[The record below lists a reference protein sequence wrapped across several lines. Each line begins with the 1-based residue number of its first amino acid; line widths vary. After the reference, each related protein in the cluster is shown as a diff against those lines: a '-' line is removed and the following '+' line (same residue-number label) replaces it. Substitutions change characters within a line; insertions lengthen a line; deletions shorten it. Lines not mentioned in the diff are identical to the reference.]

1 MPKYSHTRRVSNA
14 FAAMLCPI
22 LSLLAGA
29 AAADTR
35 VARVDGAAIQYSD
48 RLAPSAG
55 APLVLPS
62 ERAAV
67 TSARMQGRWLAQ
79 SEDGSMTVL
88 ELRPGGGFVFDHQAQ
103 ATPERAYMCGDWS
116 LESGKLSLL
125 AKTLK
130 TRAVT
135 GEIQLSEGEHR
146 SSYTVL
152 AARTDVLI
160 LRSDAKTLTFYRR
173 GA

>member
-1 MPKYSHTRRVSNA
+1 
-14 FAAMLCPI
+14 
-22 LSLLAGA
+22 
-29 AAADTR
+29 
-35 VARVDGAAIQYSD
+35 
-48 RLAPSAG
+48 
-55 APLVLPS
+55 
-62 ERAAV
+62 
-67 TSARMQGRWLAQ
+67 
-79 SEDGSMTVL
+79 MTVL

-135 GEIQLSEGEHR
+135 GEIQLAEGEHR